1 MPTDIPALI
10 ERLRAHCYCGSSKW
24 LTEDRPESDLCD
36 VCLAATAL
44 AEQGKALAAARVAEG
59 EAMLVVEQ
67 QDREIARLERLCD
80 LQQGQLTAEQDAR
93 DTACRQLAE
102 AREVLVDIAHMAGDE
117 KPNPKDY
124 DGYHGCRVLGFNE
137 GAWQAAQI
145 ARQWLASTEKQ

>member
-102 AREVLVDIAHMAGDE
+102 LTGDGTVAKRLSLILDYAE
-117 KPNPKDY
+117 K
-124 DGYHGCRVLGFNE
+124 HGVIELF
-137 GAWQAAQI
+137 
-145 ARQWLASTEKQ
+145 S